1 LEVGVT
7 HIEDEYVDWSLSLFW
22 ELTLRV
28 ATVGDGGGHWLREEA
43 KDLRKR
49 REREMNIRDE

>member
-1 LEVGVT
+1 MT